1 MENQQFR
8 RKFGFAF
15 RFKKPTHYDQYHT
28 STFPKIRTFISFISI
43 KDMVNKQLLQP
54 KSIVVIGAS
63 NDIKKPGGNML
74 KNLLAGGFNGP
85 LYAVNPKEEK
95 IQGIKS
101 YSTVEEIPNT
111 DLAILAIAAKYCPAT
126 IQILAEEKNTKAF
139 IIISAGFGEGDE
151 QGKQW
156 EREITKTVNNAKG
169 CLIGPNCIGVITETY
184 KGVFTA
190 PVPPFNPKG
199 CDLISGSGATA
210 VFIMEAGM
218 ALGVSF
224 ANVFSTGN
232 AAQTTVENILEYM
245 DLHFD
250 PKKDPLVKLLY
261 LETVHDPQKLLK
273 HATSLIKKG
282 AKIAAIKAGS
292 TEEGSRAATS
302 HTGAI
307 ASSDMTVRALFRK
320 AGIVY
325 CSSREQLLSVAAIF
339 NYKKLK
345 GKNMA
350 IITHAGGSAVMLAD
364 QLSKGGLKVPE
375 ISGPDADK
383 LKSFLY
389 PGSSVANPID
399 FLATGTAEQLGI
411 IIDYCE
417 HKFDNIDAMVVVF
430 GSAGLFDVENVYNVL
445 SVKLEICDKPIFPVL
460 PSVIN
465 AQREIQSFLRK
476 GHIHFPDEVVLGKA
490 LAQVYNTPPPQK
502 MDIELPEIN
511 ASKIREIIDGS
522 TSGYLSPRTVTE
534 LLDAA
539 GIPRVREIVENSKEK
554 LLESIENID
563 FPIVMKVVGPL
574 HKSDAQGVILNIAN
588 PDEAASTFDQLMK
601 IDSATAVMVQPQLA
615 GLELFVGVIK
625 EPGFNHTILCG
636 LGGIFIE
643 VLNDVSAGLSPI
655 SKHEAEK
662 MVQSLRGYKLI
673 QGTRGKKGA
682 NEAIFVEIIQKLSAL
697 VEAAPEIIEMD
708 INPLLG
714 TQEAITAVDARVR
727 IG

>member
-1 MENQQFR
+1 
-8 RKFGFAF
+8 
-15 RFKKPTHYDQYHT
+15 
-28 STFPKIRTFISFISI
+28 
-43 KDMVNKQLLQP
+43 MVNKQLLQP

-74 KNLLAGGFNGP
+74 KNILAGGFKGE
-85 LYAVNPKEEK
+85 LSAVNPKEEK

-126 IQILAEEKNTKAF
+126 IKTLAEEKNTKAF

-151 QGKQW
+151 QGKKW
-156 EREITKTVNNAKG
+156 EEEITETVNNVNG
-169 CLIGPNCIGVITETY
+169 CLIGPNCIGVITEAY

-232 AAQTTVENILEYM
+232 AAQTTVEDILEYM

-250 PKKDPLVKLLY
+250 PETDPLVKLLY
-261 LETVHDPQKLLK
+261 LETVSNPKKLLK
-273 HATSLIKKG
+273 HASSLIKKG

-292 TEEGSRAATS
+292 TAEGSRAATS

-307 ASSDMTVRALFRK
+307 ASSDMTVRALFHK
-320 AGIVY
+320 SGIVY
-325 CSSREQLLSVAAIF
+325 CTSREQLLSVAAIF
-339 NYKKLK
+339 NYRKLK
-345 GKNMA
+345 GKNIA

-375 ISGPDADK
+375 ISGPDAEK

-417 HKFDNIDAMVVVF
+417 HKFNNIDAMVVVF
-430 GSAGLFDVENVYNVL
+430 GSAGLFNVQNVYNVL
-445 SVKLEICDKPIFPVL
+445 SVKLDICEKPIFPVL

-465 AQREIQSFLRK
+465 AQKEIQSFLKK

-490 LAQVYNTPPPQK
+490 LAQVYNTPEPQSHK
-502 MDIELPEIN
+502 ISLPKIDIE
-511 ASKIREIIDGS
+511 KIRKIIDS
-522 TSGYLSPRTVTE
+522 ASEGYLSTEQTVD

-539 GIPRVREIVENSKEK
+539 GIPRVHEIVENSKEK
-554 LLESIENID
+554 LLAAMGNMD
-563 FPIVMKVVGPL
+563 FPVVMKVVGPL
-574 HKSDAQGVILNIAN
+574 HKSDAQGVVLNIAN
-588 PDEAASTFDQLMK
+588 KDEVSETFDLLMK
-601 IDSATAVMVQPQLA
+601 IDSATAVMVQPQLV
-615 GLELFVGVIK
+615 GLELFVGVVK

-643 VLNDVSAGLSPI
+643 VLNDVSARLSPI
-655 SKHEAEK
+655 SKSEAEK

-673 QGTRGKKGA
+673 QGARGKKGA
-682 NEAIFVEIIQKLSAL
+682 NEAIFIEIIQRLSAL

-708 INPLLG
+708 INPLMG
-714 TQEAITAVDARVR
+714 TPRAITGVDARIR
-727 IG
+727 IQKV

>member
-1 MENQQFR
+1 
-8 RKFGFAF
+8 
-15 RFKKPTHYDQYHT
+15 
-28 STFPKIRTFISFISI
+28 
-43 KDMVNKQLLQP
+43 MVNKQLLQP
-54 KSIVVIGAS
+54 QSIVVIGAS
-63 NDIKKPGGNML
+63 IDTKKPGGNML
-74 KNLLAGGFNGP
+74 KNIFVGGFKGDICV
-85 LYAVNPKEEK
+85 VNPKEEK
-95 IQGIKS
+95 VQGIKS
-101 YSTVEEIPNT
+101 YATVEEIPDT
-111 DLAILAIAAKYCPAT
+111 DLAILAIAAKYCPTT
-126 IQILAEEKNTKAF
+126 IKTLAAEKNTKAF
-139 IIISAGFGEGDE
+139 IIISAGFGEGDA

-156 EREITKTVNNAKG
+156 EEEITQTVNSVNG
-169 CLIGPNCIGVITETY
+169 CLIGPNCIGVITENY

-190 PVPPFNPKG
+190 PVPPFSLKG

-232 AAQTTVENILEYM
+232 AAQTTVEDILEYM
-245 DLHFD
+245 DNHFN
-250 PKKDPLVKLLY
+250 PETDPLIKLLY
-261 LETVHDPQKLLK
+261 LETVSNPQKLLK
-273 HATSLIKKG
+273 HASSLIKKG

-292 TEEGSRAATS
+292 TAEGSRAATS

-307 ASSDMTVRALFRK
+307 ASSDMTVRALFHK

-345 GKNMA
+345 GKNIA

-375 ISGPDADK
+375 IYGSNADK

-445 SVKLEICDKPIFPVL
+445 SVKLEICGKPIFPVL

-465 AQREIQSFLRK
+465 ARREIQSFLMK

-490 LAQVYNTPPPQK
+490 LAQVYNTPEPQSHK
-502 MDIELPEIN
+502 IALPQIDIE
-511 ASKIREIIDGS
+511 KIRNVIDTAS
-522 TSGYLSPRTVTE
+522 EGYLSPKQTVE
-534 LLDAA
+534 LMDAA
-539 GIPRVREIVENSKEK
+539 GIPRVHEIVENSKEA
-554 LLESIENID
+554 LLAAMGTMD
-563 FPIVMKVVGPL
+563 FPVVMKVVGPL

-588 PDEAASTFDQLMK
+588 KDEAAETFDLLMK

-615 GLELFVGVIK
+615 GLELFVGVMK

-643 VLNDVSAGLSPI
+643 VLNDVSARLSPI
-655 SKHEAEK
+655 SKNEATK
-662 MVQSLRGYKLI
+662 MIQTLRGYKLI
-673 QGTRGKKGA
+673 QGTRGQKGA
-682 NEAIFVEIIQKLSAL
+682 NEAIFVDIIQRLSAL
-697 VEAAPEIIEMD
+697 VEAAPEIVEMD
-708 INPLLG
+708 INPLIG
-714 TQEAITAVDARVR
+714 TQRAITAVDARIR
-727 IG
+727 IV

>member
-1 MENQQFR
+1 
-8 RKFGFAF
+8 
-15 RFKKPTHYDQYHT
+15 
-28 STFPKIRTFISFISI
+28 
-43 KDMVNKQLLQP
+43 MVNKQLLQP
-54 KSIVVIGAS
+54 NSIVIIGAS
-63 NDIKKPGGNML
+63 NDSKKPGGNML
-74 KNLLAGGFNGP
+74 KNIISGGYEGK
-85 LYAVNPKEEK
+85 LSVVNPKEEK

-101 YSTVEEIPNT
+101 YSSIEEIPNT
-111 DLAILAIAAKYCPAT
+111 DLAILAIAAKYCPGT
-126 IQILAEEKNTKAF
+126 IKTLAEEKNTKAF

-151 QGKQW
+151 QGKLW
-156 EREITKTVNNAKG
+156 EEEITETVNSVNG
-169 CLIGPNCIGVITETY
+169 CLIGPNCIGVITEHY

-232 AAQTTVENILEYM
+232 AAQTSAEDVLEYM
-245 DLHFD
+245 DINFN
-250 PKKDPLVKLLY
+250 PETDPLVKLLY
-261 LETVHDPQKLLK
+261 LETISNPKKLLK

-307 ASSDMTVRALFRK
+307 ASSDMTVRALFDK

-325 CSSREQLLSVAAIF
+325 CSSREQLLSVAAIY

-345 GKNMA
+345 GKNIA

-375 ISGPDADK
+375 ISGPDTEK

-389 PGSSVANPID
+389 PGSSIANPID

-430 GSAGLFDVENVYNVL
+430 GSAGLFNVENVYNVL
-445 SVKLEICDKPIFPVL
+445 SVKLEICNKPIFPVL
-460 PSVIN
+460 PSVVN
-465 AQREIQSFLRK
+465 AQREIQSFLKK

-490 LAQVYNTPPPQK
+490 LAQVYNTPDP
-502 MDIELPEIN
+502 ISEEISLPEIDVE
-511 ASKIREIIDGS
+511 KIREVMDS
-522 TSGYLSPRTVTE
+522 TSDGYLSTSQTVE
-534 LLDAA
+534 LMDAA
-539 GIPRVREIVENSKEK
+539 GIPRVQEIVENSKEK
-554 LLESIENID
+554 LLNAMRTMD
-563 FPIVMKVVGPL
+563 YPVVMKVVGPL
-574 HKSDAQGVILNIAN
+574 HKSDAMGVVMNIAN
-588 PDEAASTFDQLMK
+588 KEEAADTFDQLMQ
-601 IDSATAVMVQPQLA
+601 IESTTAVMVQPQLA

-655 SKHEAEK
+655 SKNEAK
-662 MVQSLRGYKLI
+662 AMVQSLRGYKLI
-673 QGTRGKKGA
+673 QGARGQKGA
-682 NEAIFVEIIQKLSAL
+682 NEKIFVEIIQRLSAL

-708 INPLLG
+708 INPLIG
-714 TQEAITAVDARVR
+714 TQRAITAVDVR
-727 IG
+727 IKVCTRSET

>member
-1 MENQQFR
+1 
-8 RKFGFAF
+8 
-15 RFKKPTHYDQYHT
+15 
-28 STFPKIRTFISFISI
+28 
-43 KDMVNKQLLQP
+43 MVNKQLLQP
-54 KSIVVIGAS
+54 KSIVVIGGS

-74 KNLLAGGFNGP
+74 KNILEGGYKGE
-85 LYAVNPKEEK
+85 LRVVNPREEK
-95 IQGIKS
+95 VQGITS
-101 YSTVEEIPNT
+101 YSSVEKIPET
-111 DLAILAIAAKYCPAT
+111 DLAILAIAAKYCPTT
-126 IQILAEEKNTKAF
+126 IKTLAEEKNTKAF

-151 QGKQW
+151 QGKKW
-156 EREITKTVNNAKG
+156 EEEITATVNSVNG
-169 CLIGPNCIGVITETY
+169 CLIGPNCIGVITDHY

-190 PVPPFNPKG
+190 PVPSFNPKG

-218 ALGVSF
+218 SLGVSF

-232 AAQTTVENILEYM
+232 AAQTTVEDILEYM
-245 DLHFD
+245 DNHFD
-250 PKKDPLVKLLY
+250 PETDPLIKLLY
-261 LETVHDPQKLLK
+261 LETVSNPKKLLK
-273 HATSLIKKG
+273 HASSLIKKG

-307 ASSDMTVRALFRK
+307 ASSDMTVRALFHK

-325 CSSREQLLSVAAIF
+325 CTSREQLLSVASIF
-339 NYKKLK
+339 NYRKLK
-345 GKNMA
+345 GKNIA

-375 ISGPDADK
+375 ISGPDAEK

-389 PGSSVANPID
+389 PGSSIANPID

-430 GSAGLFDVENVYNVL
+430 GSAGLFNVQNVYNVL
-445 SVKLEICDKPIFPVL
+445 SVKLDICDKPIFPVL

-465 AQREIQSFLRK
+465 AEDEIKSFLQK

-490 LAQVYNTPPPQK
+490 LAKVYNTPEPQSEE
-502 MDIELPEIN
+502 ISLPKVDKE
-511 ASKIREIIDGS
+511 KIRKVIDAAS
-522 TSGYLSPRTVTE
+522 EGYLSPNQTVD

-539 GIPRVREIVENSKEK
+539 GIPRVHEIVESSKKK
-554 LLESIENID
+554 LLKAVESID
-563 FPIVMKVVGPL
+563 FPVVMKVVGPL
-574 HKSDAQGVILNIAN
+574 HKSDAQGVILNVAN
-588 PDEAASTFDQLMK
+588 TQEVAETFDQLMK
-601 IDSATAVMVQPQLA
+601 IDAAIAVMVQPQLT
-615 GLELFVGVIK
+615 GLELFVGVMK

-636 LGGIFIE
+636 LGGIFVE
-643 VLNDVSAGLSPI
+643 VLNDIAARLSPI
-655 SKHEAEK
+655 SKPEAEK
-662 MVQSLRGYKLI
+662 MVRSLRGYKLI
-673 QGTRGKKGA
+673 QGARGKKGV
-682 NEAIFVEIIQKLSAL
+682 NENLFVEIIQRLSAL

-708 INPLLG
+708 INPLIG
-714 TQEAITAVDARVR
+714 TQQAITAVDARIR

>member
-1 MENQQFR
+1 
-8 RKFGFAF
+8 
-15 RFKKPTHYDQYHT
+15 
-28 STFPKIRTFISFISI
+28 
-43 KDMVNKQLLQP
+43 MVNKQLLQP
-54 KSIVVIGAS
+54 NSIVVIGAS
-63 NDIKKPGGNML
+63 NDTKKPGGNML
-74 KNLLAGGFNGP
+74 KNILAGGYKGE
-85 LYAVNPKEEK
+85 LRAVNPKEEK
-95 IQGIKS
+95 VQGIRS
-101 YSTVEEIPNT
+101 YSTVEKIPNT

-126 IQILAEEKNTKAF
+126 IKTLAEEKNTKAF

-151 QGKQW
+151 QGKLW
-156 EREITKTVNNAKG
+156 EQEITETVNSVNG
-169 CLIGPNCIGVITETY
+169 CLIGPNCIGVITKHY

-232 AAQTTVENILEYM
+232 AAQTTVEDILEYM
-245 DLHFD
+245 DINFN
-250 PKKDPLVKLLY
+250 PETDPLVKLLY
-261 LETVHDPQKLLK
+261 LETVSNPKKLLK
-273 HATSLIKKG
+273 HASSLIKKG

-307 ASSDMTVRALFRK
+307 ASSDMTVRALFHK

-345 GKNMA
+345 GKNIA

-375 ISGPDADK
+375 ISGPDAEK
-383 LKSFLY
+383 LKTFLY

-430 GSAGLFDVENVYNVL
+430 GSAGLFNVENVYNVL

-465 AQREIQSFLRK
+465 AQREIKSFLKK

-490 LAQVYNTPPPQK
+490 LAQVYDTPEPQSHK
-502 MDIELPEIN
+502 ISLPKIDIE
-511 ASKIREIIDGS
+511 KIRTVIDS
-522 TSGYLSPRTVTE
+522 ASAGYLSPEETVE

-539 GIPRVREIVENSKEK
+539 GIPRVQEIVENSKEK
-554 LLESIENID
+554 LLQAIENID
-563 FPIVMKVVGPL
+563 FPVVMKVVGPL
-574 HKSDAQGVILNIAN
+574 HKSDAQGVVLNIAN
-588 PDEAASTFDQLMK
+588 KEEAADTFDSLIK
-601 IDSATAVMVQPQLA
+601 IEATTAIMVQPQLA
-615 GLELFVGVIK
+615 GLELFVGVMK

-643 VLNDVSAGLSPI
+643 VLNDVSARLSPI
-655 SKHEAEK
+655 SKNEAEK

-673 QGTRGKKGA
+673 QGARGQKGV
-682 NEAIFVEIIQKLSAL
+682 NEKIFVEIIQRLSAL

-708 INPLLG
+708 INPLIG
-714 TQEAITAVDARVR
+714 TQHVITAVDARIR
-727 IG
+727 IGRP

>member
-1 MENQQFR
+1 M
-8 RKFGFAF
+8 
-15 RFKKPTHYDQYHT
+15 
-28 STFPKIRTFISFISI
+28 I
-43 KDMVNKQLLQP
+43 NKQLLQP
-54 KSIVVIGAS
+54 ESIVVIGAS

-74 KNLLAGGFNGP
+74 KNIISGGFKGELN
-85 LYAVNPKEEK
+85 VINPKEEK
-95 IQGIKS
+95 VQHIKS
-101 YSTVEEIPNT
+101 YTSVHEIPKT
-111 DLAILAIAAKYCPAT
+111 DLAILAIPAKYCIET
-126 IQILAEEKNTKAF
+126 IKILAEEKNTKAF
-139 IIISAGFGEGDE
+139 IIISAGFAEAGEEGKRWE
-151 QGKQW
+151 Q
-156 EREITKTVNNAKG
+156 EIEKTVNSVDG
-169 CLIGPNCIGVITETY
+169 CLIGPNCIGVITKNY

-190 PVPPFNPKG
+190 PVPPFQPKG

-232 AAQTTVENILEYM
+232 AAQTSAEDILEYM

-250 PKKDPLVKLLY
+250 PEVDPLVKLLY
-261 LETVHDPQKLLK
+261 LETISDPKKLLK
-273 HATSLIKKG
+273 HASSIIKKG

-292 TEEGSRAATS
+292 TAEGSRAATS

-307 ASSDMTVRALFRK
+307 ASSDMTVRALFNK

-339 NYKKLK
+339 NYKKLQ
-345 GKNMA
+345 GKNIA

-375 ISGPDADK
+375 IAGPDAEK

-389 PGSSVANPID
+389 PGSSIANPID

-417 HKFDNIDAMVVVF
+417 HKFDQIDAMIVVF

-445 SVKLEICDKPIFPVL
+445 SVKLEICNKPIFPVL
-460 PSVIN
+460 PSVVN
-465 AQREIQSFLRK
+465 AQREIQSFLKK
-476 GHIHFPDEVVLGKA
+476 GHIHFPDEVVLSKA
-490 LAQVYNTPPPQK
+490 LAQVFNTPEP
-502 MDIELPEIN
+502 MPEEI
-511 ASKIREIIDGS
+511 SGFEIDTKKIRKVIDS
-522 TSGYLSPRTVTE
+522 ASEGYLSTSQTVD

-539 GIPRVREIVENSKEK
+539 SIPRVQEIVENLKEK
-554 LLESIENID
+554 LLAAIQTTD
-563 FPIVMKVVGPL
+563 FPIVMKVVGPI
-574 HKSDAQGVILNIAN
+574 HKSDAMGVVMNIAN
-588 PDEAASTFDQLMK
+588 KDEASETFDVLMK
-601 IDSATAVMVQPQLA
+601 IEAATAVMVQPQLV
-615 GLELFVGVIK
+615 GLELFVGVMK

-655 SKHEAEK
+655 SRNEAEK

-673 QGTRGKKGA
+673 QGARGKKGA
-682 NEAIFVEIIQKLSAL
+682 NEGIFIEIIQRLSAL
-697 VEAAPEIIEMD
+697 VEAAPEILEMD
-708 INPLLG
+708 INPLIG
-714 TQEAITAVDARVR
+714 TQRAITAVDARIR
-727 IG
+727 IGK